1 MRRQLLEDDFA
12 RVLRVNRSARV
23 GACVDCL
30 VHLQA
35 PALLLLLAARQR
47 HHTHS
52 KPRDTKRAHR
62 TTLAHVT
69 VDKEEDAAHLHS
81 HIDDATL
88 PR

>member
-1 MRRQLLEDDFA
+1 MRRQLLEDDLA

-23 GACVDCL
+23 GACVDRL

-35 PALLLLLAARQR
+35 PALLLLLAARYR

-52 KPRDTKRAHR
+52 KTIDTSLTHSK
-62 TTLAHVT
+62 TLAHVT
-69 VDKEEDAAHLHS
+69 VGIEEDAAHLHS